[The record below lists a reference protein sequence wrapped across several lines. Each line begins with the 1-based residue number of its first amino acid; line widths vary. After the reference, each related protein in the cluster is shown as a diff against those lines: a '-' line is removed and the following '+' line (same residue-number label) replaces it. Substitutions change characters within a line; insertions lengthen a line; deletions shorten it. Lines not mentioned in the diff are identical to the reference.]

1 MNSSTPHGE
10 ELMLTNRTKVKNG
23 FSLIELL
30 IVVVVI
36 GVIAA
41 IAIPNLMASRR
52 AANEGSAISDLRM
65 YHSAQ
70 TTYATSLGRGN
81 FAGSTTLNTDAFT
94 ELGAAGIIDS
104 LIAGGAKSGYLFTG
118 MKGDASGSTPASFC
132 GRGVPIVPTGM
143 TATGPRNIA
152 VSTDGVIQTGS
163 ATILTSADCANV
175 SGVASVTAGTPL
187 GN

>member
-1 MNSSTPHGE
+1 M
-10 ELMLTNRTKVKNG
+10 TKHSKTAASG

-30 IVVVVI
+30 IVVLVI

-70 TTYATSLGRGN
+70 MTYATSIGRGS
-81 FAGSTTLNTDAFT
+81 FAGSTTLNTDAFN
-94 ELGAAGIIDS
+94 ELGAAGIIDAH
-104 LIAGGAKSGYLFTG
+104 IAAGSKSGYLFSG
-118 MKGDASGSTPASFC
+118 MKIDASGSTQSSFC
-132 GRGVPIVPTGM
+132 GRAIPIVADGL
-143 TATGPRNIA
+143 TATGPRNVAI
-152 VSTDGVIQTGS
+152 STDGVVYTGL
-163 ATILTSADCANV
+163 APIVTSANCSNV
-175 SGVASVTAGTPL
+175 AGVASVTGGTPL

>member
-1 MNSSTPHGE
+1 MHNN
-10 ELMLTNRTKVKNG
+10 LNRDESG

-30 IVVVVI
+30 IVVVII

-70 TTYATSLGRGN
+70 MTYATSLGRGS
-81 FAGSTTLNTDAFT
+81 FAGSTTLNTDAFNQ
-94 ELGAAGIIDS
+94 LGAAGIIDS
-104 LIAGGAKSGYLFTG
+104 LIAAGTKSGYTFSGL
-118 MKGDASGSTPASFC
+118 KVDASGSTQASFC
-132 GRGVPIVPTGM
+132 GRAIPIVADGL
-143 TATGPRNIA
+143 TATGPRNLAI
-152 VSTDGVIQTGS
+152 STDGVIYTGS
-163 ATILTSADCANV
+163 APVVTSANC
-175 SGVASVTAGTPL
+175 SIVADVATVTGGTPL